1 MTQEKVFWKR
11 GAAWI
16 VFSFTLLLTLI
27 LVSAVAW
34 NSGLRRY
41 FEDKKIAKQCKEKI
55 LSVLKSPS
63 TAQFSNF
70 EKLSNWNMF
79 YDVDAQNSYWA
90 MIRETYL
97 CKREQLWCNSE
108 PELYVEEMDA
118 SDRKRYLEDWHY
130 CEQAREYYQEWTMS
144 WDSVDLLCDKFVSS
158 CEKLKNLEEE
168 SKKKSKEMCDNA
180 KKGFEEWL
188 YTEED
193 LAVFCE

>member
-1 MTQEKVFWKR
+1 MKNFKIPS
-11 GAAWI
+11 WI
-16 VFSFTLLLTLI
+16 ILWLTWLLTLI
-27 LVSAVAW
+27 LVSAVVW
-34 NSGLRRY
+34 NSVLREH
-41 FEDKKIAKQCKEKI
+41 FEDKEIAKQCQEKI

-108 PELYVEEMDA
+108 PELFLKSMDSSERERYV
-118 SDRKRYLEDWHY
+118 EDWHY
-130 CEQAREYYQEWTMS
+130 CEIARESYQEWTIS

-158 CEKLKNLEEE
+158 CEKLKNIEEKSE
-168 SKKKSKEMCDNA
+168 KNSKEMCDNA
-180 KKGFEEWL
+180 KKGVEEWL

-193 LAVFCE
+193 LAVLCE